1 MRTISPLTR
10 LKSRPKMQPP
20 LTPMIDVTFQLLL
33 FFLTA
38 TTWRQAE
45 GQIPGSLPDP
55 SRQLSHQSVQ
65 ELIKPVYIYVRSD
78 DAGNVVYD
86 LAGLTFTTPE
96 ALQEHLAGLRTAL
109 GTDEVPVIIAP
120 QWNVPWQH
128 VVEVYNQVLR
138 AQYKA
143 VALAPSYP

>member
-1 MRTISPLTR
+1 MIRSRRKRRLGDTR
-10 LKSRPKMQPP
+10 MQLP

-55 SRQLSHQSVQ
+55 ARQVSQQAIDQL
-65 ELIKPVYIYVRSD
+65 LKPLVLDIR
-78 DAGNVVYD
+78 AGANGRVVYD
-86 LAGLTFTTPE
+86 LSGLVFEQPQP
-96 ALQEHLAGLRTAL
+96 LQMHLAGLREAL
-109 GTDEVPVIIAP
+109 GSDQVPVIIQP
-120 QWNVPWQH
+120 GKDVPWQH

-138 AQYKA
+138 SGYKSVVLTAAQ
-143 VALAPSYP
+143 